1 MGHYDFDE
9 MLDRRGTNCVK
20 WDAESPAGPIDGDV
34 IPLWVADMDFKAA
47 PPILKVLEERVAH
60 GVFGYTHIP
69 DSDYES
75 AINWWERRRG
85 WHTEKDWYIPVD
97 GIVPA
102 MSIVVTALT
111 RFKVDGNG
119 EAVERKDLGRGPH
132 GELPKMIIQSPAY
145 NCFFSSVR
153 NNECRM
159 LLFPLTWDLKSERY
173 TVDFQALADTISREQ
188 PKLFVLCNPHNP
200 TGRVWTSDELR
211 QMADICARNHVTVL
225 SDEIHC
231 EFVDPQL
238 GRRYQPF
245 APIADEV
252 GCQWVVANAPNKAFN
267 IAGLMTAYIVCPDD
281 TMRRQID
288 RAININEVC
297 DINVMAP
304 VALEAAYTDEGAEW
318 LDQLVGYIYDGYHR
332 FRTTMKAAL
341 NDIPIAH
348 MEGTYLAWMD
358 VSHIGDS
365 QEISQRLRTQHNV
378 WLNPGVMYGQPGF
391 LRINLATQHQR
402 LEEAASR
409 IANLLK

>member
-1 MGHYDFDE
+1 MKYNFDE
-9 MLDRRGTNCVK
+9 ITERRGTNCVK
-20 WDAESPAGPIDGDV
+20 WDEANDGEL
-34 IPLWVADMDFKAA
+34 PLWVADMDFKTA
-47 PPILKVLEERVAH
+47 PCIIEALQRRISH
-60 GVFGYTHIP
+60 GIFGYGMVPESFYDAIIRWNRQRHNWAPQRSHMLYTSGVVP
-69 DSDYES
+69 ALS
-75 AINWWERRRG
+75 AIIRG
-85 WHTEKDWYIPVD
+85 LTQKGD
-97 GIVPA
+97 GVIF
-102 MSIVVTALT
+102 MT
-111 RFKVDGNG
+111 
-119 EAVERKDLGRGPH
+119 
-132 GELPKMIIQSPAY
+132 PAY

-159 LLFPLTWDLKSERY
+159 LLFPLTWDVKSERY

-238 GRRYQPF
+238 GRRYLPF

-297 DINVMAP
+297 DINVLAP

-348 MEGTYLAWMD
+348 LEGTYLAWMD

-378 WLNPGVMYGQPGF
+378 WLNPGDMYGQPGF